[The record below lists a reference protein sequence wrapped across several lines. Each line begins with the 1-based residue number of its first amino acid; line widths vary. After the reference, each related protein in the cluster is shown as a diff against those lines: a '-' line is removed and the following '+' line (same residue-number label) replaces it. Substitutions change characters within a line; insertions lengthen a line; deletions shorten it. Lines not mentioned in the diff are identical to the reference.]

1 LYTKGE
7 KLKKIMIVDDEKD
20 LRELLNLVMQNEGF
34 ETLMAENGTDLLK
47 KIDKFQPDLIVLDI
61 IMPGPTTKEILE
73 KLKEK
78 KCNPKTII
86 LTVVRFSNEEKEE
99 LFKIGN
105 VVDCINKPFD
115 MDDLINSVKKTCVA
129 ATFL

>member
-1 LYTKGE
+1 ML
-7 KLKKIMIVDDEKD
+7 VDDEKD

-34 ETLMAENGTDLLK
+34 ETVMAENGTDLLK

-73 KLKEK
+73 KLKKK

-86 LTVVRFSNEEKEE
+86 LTVVRFSDEEKKE

-105 VVDCINKPFD
+105 VVDYINKPFD
-115 MDDLINSVKKTCVA
+115 MDDLINSVKKHV
-129 ATFL
+129 

>member
-1 LYTKGE
+1 MYTKGK
-7 KLKKIMIVDDEKD
+7 KLKKIILVDDEKD
-20 LRELLNLVMQNEGF
+20 LREMLNLVMQKEGF
-34 ETLMAENGTDLLK
+34 ETLMAENGTYLLK
-47 KIDKFQPDLIVLDI
+47 KIDKFQPDLIVLDV

-115 MDDLINSVKKTCVA
+115 MDDLINSVKKHV
-129 ATFL
+129 